1 MASAANRKY
10 ISKSNQEEL
19 LKSFYH
25 NLRNDKD
32 TFLGHKF
39 GLEEEEDFESDVSSI
54 SDKASGEN

>member
-10 ISKSNQEEL
+10 VSKSNEEEL

-25 NLRNDKD
+25 NLGNDKN

-39 GLEEEEDFESDVSSI
+39 GLEEGEDLSSI